1 MKEDQVK
8 HLEFVQGV
16 ITRMNANSFSIKTWA
31 VTLVAAFM
39 AMYASGDNHN
49 HWYFIAA
56 IVPTIICWCLDT
68 YYLRMERAYRKL
80 YEEVLKGETINFEMK
95 LKKQHKECFFAV
107 LFRLS
112 EIGLYLPIIVCL
124 LVAFFLL

>member
-1 MKEDQVK
+1 MEETQLK

-16 ITRMNANSFSIKTWA
+16 ITRMNSNSFSIKTWA

-56 IVPTIICWCLDT
+56 IVPTAICWCLDT
-68 YYLRMERAYRKL
+68 YYLQMERAYRNL
-80 YEEVLKGETINFEMK
+80 YDEVVKGEASNFDMR
-95 LKKQHKECFFAV
+95 LTNNHKECFICV
-107 LFRLS
+107 LVRWS

-124 LVAFFLL
+124 VVAFFLL